1 VKANRLNR
9 SSWRI
14 LGPWPLRPVLI
25 TVTMALYLSGIRNSA
40 RIASGDFEI
49 EWLTEG
55 TFVAV
60 LIALMCGLV
69 LQIGVLW
76 QRRFGV
82 RLMSYVVFVLLSS
95 STMIALR
102 IIVGDVNSSVLDDVP
117 TVVSA
122 VLRLAAAMFL
132 ILIITGIADAKLA
145 SQVVQ
150 TQNALDLTRAQQGIL
165 LQGDEFTRRQISGA
179 LHDRVQARLIAA
191 CLELQLVDV
200 ERPAETQR
208 TLDHTIAQ
216 LEEIRAV
223 DVRRIARALSPSL
236 SEVDLESALDELALQ
251 YEPGMKSTITV
262 DSVIENKETRPSAR
276 VLLGAYRIIEQA
288 LLNSAGHGA
297 ARLCEIDVRVEHDL
311 LELTVKDDGRGFAG
325 PPDMTGF
332 GSTLMTTWAQSL
344 AGSWDWQS
352 GKTAGVV
359 LSARLA
365 LDPGHGY
372 TKKVTNMWL

>member
-1 VKANRLNR
+1 VRLPQL
-9 SSWRI
+9 SPPSWRI
-14 LGPWPLRPVLI
+14 LGPWPLRPVLV
-25 TVTMALYLSGIRNSA
+25 TVTMALWLSGIRNSE
-40 RIASGDFEI
+40 RIASGNFEI
-49 EWLTEG
+49 AWLTEG
-55 TFVAV
+55 TSVSL
-60 LIALMCGLV
+60 LIAIPCGLI

-82 RLMSYVVFVLLSS
+82 RVASYVVFVLLACA
-95 STMIALR
+95 TVIALR
-102 IIVGDVNSSVLDDVP
+102 IIIGDVDSAALANVP
-117 TVVSA
+117 TVVGA

-132 ILIITGIADAKLA
+132 ILIITGRAGAKLA
-145 SQVVQ
+145 NQVVQ
-150 TQNALDLTRAQQGIL
+150 TQSALNLARAQQGIL

-191 CLELQLVDV
+191 CLELQMADV
-200 ERPAETQR
+200 NQPAKTQQAINQ
-208 TLDHTIAQ
+208 TVTQ
-216 LEEIRAV
+216 LEEIRSV

-236 SEVDLESALDELALQ
+236 SEVDLESALDELTLQ

-262 DSVIENKETRPSAR
+262 DSVIEIKETRPPAN

-297 ARLCEIDVRVEHDL
+297 ARLCEIDVRVEGDVL
-311 LELTVKDDGRGFAG
+311 VLTVKDDGRGFAG

-344 AGSWDWQS
+344 GGSWNWQN
-352 GKTAGVV
+352 GKTAGAV

-365 LDPGHGY
+365 LNPGGA
-372 TKKVTNMWL
+372 VPIL

>member
-1 VKANRLNR
+1 MKAPRLKR

-25 TVTMALYLSGIRNSA
+25 AVTMALYLSGIRNSE
-40 RIASGDFEI
+40 RIASGNFEI

-55 TFVAV
+55 TSVSI
-60 LIALMCGLV
+60 LIAVTCGLV

-82 RLMSYVVFVLLSS
+82 RVVSYVVFVLLSS
-95 STMIALR
+95 VTMIALR
-102 IIVGDVNSSVLDDVP
+102 IIVGDVDSSALDNVP
-117 TVVSA
+117 TVVGA
-122 VLRLAAAMFL
+122 VLRLAVAMFL
-132 ILIITGIADAKLA
+132 ILIITGRADAKLT

-150 TQNALDLTRAQQGIL
+150 TQSALNLTRAQQAIL

-191 CLELQLVDV
+191 CLELQMVDV

-216 LEEIRAV
+216 LEEIRSV
-223 DVRRIARALSPSL
+223 DIRRIARALSPSL

-262 DSVIENKETRPSAR
+262 DSVIENKETRPSAN

-297 ARLCEIDVRVEHDL
+297 ARLCEIDVRVEHDV
-311 LELTVKDDGRGFAG
+311 LELTVKDDGRGLASS
-325 PPDMTGF
+325 PDTTGF
-332 GSTLMTTWAQSL
+332 GSTLMTTWAHSL
-344 AGSWDWQS
+344 GGSWNWHN

-359 LSARLA
+359 LSACLA
-365 LDPGHGY
+365 LDPSSHRNP
-372 TKKVTNMWL
+372 KK

>member
-1 VKANRLNR
+1 MKAPRLTR

-14 LGPWPLRPVLI
+14 LGPWPLRPVLV
-25 TVTMALYLSGIRNSA
+25 TVTMALWLSGIRNSE
-40 RIASGDFEI
+40 RIASGNFEI
-49 EWLTEG
+49 AWLTEG
-55 TFVAV
+55 TSVSV
-60 LIALMCGLV
+60 LIAIPCGLV

-82 RLMSYVVFVLLSS
+82 RVVSYVVFVLLASA
-95 STMIALR
+95 TVIALR
-102 IIVGDVNSSVLDDVP
+102 IIIGDVDSAALDNIP
-117 TVVSA
+117 TVVGA
-122 VLRLAAAMFL
+122 VLRLALAMSL
-132 ILIITGIADAKLA
+132 ILIITGRASAKLA

-150 TQNALDLTRAQQGIL
+150 TQSALDLARAQQAIL

-191 CLELQLVDV
+191 CLELQMVDV
-200 ERPAETQR
+200 EKPEETRR
-208 TLDHTIAQ
+208 TLDHTVAQ
-216 LEEIRAV
+216 LEEIRSV

-297 ARLCEIDVRVEHDL
+297 ARLCEIDVRVEDDI
-311 LELTVKDDGRGFAG
+311 LEVTVKDDGRGFAG
-325 PPDMTGF
+325 QPNMTGF
-332 GSTLMTTWAQSL
+332 GSTLMTTWAHSL
-344 AGSWDWQS
+344 GGSWACQEGRNS
-352 GKTAGVV
+352 GVV
-359 LSARLA
+359 LTARL
-365 LDPGHGY
+365 P
-372 TKKVTNMWL
+372 VRTNESSQL

>member
-1 VKANRLNR
+1 
-9 SSWRI
+9 
-14 LGPWPLRPVLI
+14 
-25 TVTMALYLSGIRNSA
+25 MALWLSGIRNSE
-40 RIASGDFEI
+40 RIASGNFEI
-49 EWLTEG
+49 AWLTEG
-55 TFVAV
+55 TSVSL
-60 LIALMCGLV
+60 LIAIPCGLI

-82 RLMSYVVFVLLSS
+82 RVASYVVFVLLACA
-95 STMIALR
+95 TVIALR
-102 IIVGDVNSSVLDDVP
+102 IIIGDVDSAALANVP
-117 TVVSA
+117 TVVGA

-132 ILIITGIADAKLA
+132 ILIITGRAGAKLA
-145 SQVVQ
+145 NQVVQ
-150 TQNALDLTRAQQGIL
+150 TQSALNLARAQQGIL

-191 CLELQLVDV
+191 CLELQMADV
-200 ERPAETQR
+200 NQPAKTQQAINQ
-208 TLDHTIAQ
+208 TVTQ
-216 LEEIRAV
+216 LEEIRSV

-236 SEVDLESALDELALQ
+236 SEVDLESALDELTLQ

-262 DSVIENKETRPSAR
+262 DSVIEIKETRPPAN

-297 ARLCEIDVRVEHDL
+297 ARLCEIDVRVEGDVL
-311 LELTVKDDGRGFAG
+311 VLTVKDDGRGFAG

-344 AGSWDWQS
+344 GGSWNWQN
-352 GKTAGVV
+352 GKTAGAV

-365 LDPGHGY
+365 LNPGGA
-372 TKKVTNMWL
+372 VPIL